1 MEAERPTWHAHFQR
15 KSGPSGLLVVV
26 VVVLLLLLLDLASAN
41 RTGAEARRGAEARKC
56 GGAEGKA
63 MEGHGGAWRGGA
75 EARMCGGTEVR
86 RRTGA
91 LN

>member
-1 MEAERPTWHAHFQR
+1 VVVWWKPKDRHAHFQR

-26 VVVLLLLLLDLASAN
+26 VFLLLLLLLDLASVN
-41 RTGAEARRGAEARKC
+41 RMGAEARRG
-56 GGAEGKA
+56 GYTEGKA

-86 RRTGA
+86 RRTDA
-91 LN
+91 MD